1 MKKFVV
7 YAHKIHKQYFGSI
20 IERILVISDDE
31 IFTIDTHGNAKIPF
45 YVSTEVRY
53 FFNKWKVYW

>member
-1 MKKFVV
+1 MKELAA

-31 IFTIDTHGNAKIPF
+31 IFTIDTHGNSISEKFTGKDIPIEDCC
-45 YVSTEVRY
+45 VT
-53 FFNKWKVYW
+53 KV

>member
-1 MKKFVV
+1 MKELATSVD
-7 YAHKIHKQYFGSI
+7 KIHKQYFGSI

-53 FFNKWKVYW
+53 FFSK